1 MQDLTELAETPGS
14 RYVAECVTLISE
26 GRFSQLLDRLL
37 SQADLVFS
45 KSSEKGQLQQIGPWQ
60 RMLPVPQLLA
70 LPAGRQLAVHQLVW
84 LEQPPHSVHILV
96 QTWSAASTSSA
107 TSPPACRQQRRGQQ
121 HSV

>member
-1 MQDLTELAETPGS
+1 MTELAETPGS

-37 SQADLVFS
+37 SQADLLFS
-45 KSSEKGQLQQIGPWQ
+45 KSSEKGQLPKIGPWQ
-60 RMLPVPQLLA
+60 PMLPVSQLLA
-70 LPAGRQLAVHQLVW
+70 FPAGRQLAVHQLVW
-84 LEQPPHSVHILV
+84 LEQTPHSVHLSL

-107 TSPPACRQQRRGQQ
+107 ISPPVCRQQRRGQQ